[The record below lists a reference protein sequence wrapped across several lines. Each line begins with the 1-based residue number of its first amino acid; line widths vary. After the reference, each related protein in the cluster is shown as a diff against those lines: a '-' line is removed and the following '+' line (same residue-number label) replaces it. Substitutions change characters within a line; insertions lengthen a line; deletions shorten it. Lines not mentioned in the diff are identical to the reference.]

1 MIALSWLFLLAAIAT
16 LLVGVFSD
24 LVWVYVSIGASVLA
38 MILLLVGVV
47 RRKPVQ
53 PATAGAPY
61 GPPVG
66 EAATAPAAATAVAS
80 APAAPSAPRRPTTPS
95 APTAPAAKPAA
106 RKPAASKTPAS
117 KTPATKTAAR
127 KSTAAKSPATKSTA
141 RKSTASKSTAKKT
154 AAKKTTAA
162 SASSRAMVVAISER
176 GTYHESTCRFV
187 QGRTDTER
195 LQKKTAQSRGFKAC
209 GVCKP

>member
-1 MIALSWLFLLAAIAT
+1 MIALSWLFLLAAVAT

-38 MILLLVGVV
+38 MILLLVGIV

-66 EAATAPAAATAVAS
+66 EASAAPAAATAVGT
-80 APAAPSAPRRPTTPS
+80 APAAAPARRRPATPS
-95 APTAPAAKPAA
+95 ATTAPAAKPAT
-106 RKPAASKTPAS
+106 RKPAAK
-117 KTPATKTAAR
+117 K
-127 KSTAAKSPATKSTA
+127 TAAKSPATKSTA
-141 RKSTASKSTAKKT
+141 AKSAATKTAAMKSAATKTAAKKT
-154 AAKKTTAA
+154 AAKKTAVKKTTAA
-162 SASSRAMVVAISER
+162 SSANRVMVVAIAER
-176 GTYHESTCRFV
+176 GTYHESGCRYV
-187 QGRTDTER
+187 QGRKDTER